1 MNKEK
6 LNELL
11 DSVYE
16 LEGLIHLALGRDDNP
31 EHLCELIS
39 RKGKAVAEMA
49 ASEPSPAVEEAVIA
63 ENFDSSFCMPDA
75 PCPQDLIDSEA
86 RMESEAIDEIVEE
99 MARESMHNSASES
112 DRETISETIKESA
125 PESVNE
131 EAVRGKLV
139 FTLNDRFRF
148 KRELFGNSDADF
160 NNTLALVAS
169 MENYDEAE
177 DYFLN
182 ELQWDPAREDVKDF
196 LDILKKYFK

>member
-6 LNELL
+6 LTELL

-49 ASEPSPAVEEAVIA
+49 AAKTTPAVEEAVIA
-63 ENFDSSFCMPDA
+63 ENFDSPFCKPET
-75 PCPQDLIDSEA
+75 PCPQGLIDSEA

-99 MARESMHNSASES
+99 MARESMHNSAPES
-112 DRETISETIKESA
+112 ARETIKESA